1 MGNLTPRFII
11 NNSPDAYCLR
21 GFCHKHYFQ
30 SLNIFA
36 SIIQGQRCNSGEWRV
51 DLGKYKQYPTHKLR
65 LILAGVTLL
74 ACLIVSVPLYTSA
87 AAINSLPDMP
97 EDKLIT
103 AHEKA
108 RGAPAQAHPQYLFAL
123 AEEVLHITD
132 KFDAENIKLIE
143 AALKKDPEDAFAW
156 ANYSY
161 LKTRISGQLDNQA
174 AEALRTSIRLCR
186 LCDRTLIKWRLE
198 YVLASWNDV
207 PEDIRLA
214 VFEGAD
220 VLRWWHLDYEYLRT
234 LRLKAEAA
242 NIPFL
247 TYQRRVGTKIRPQEI
262 GLRADSEQ

>member
-1 MGNLTPRFII
+1 MRNLTPRFII
-11 NNSPDAYCLR
+11 IYSPDAYCLR
-21 GFCHKHYFQ
+21 GFCHKPYFQ

-36 SIIQGQRCNSGEWRV
+36 SIIGGQRCNSGEWRV
-51 DLGKYKQYPTHKLR
+51 DLGKYRRYFADQPLS
-65 LILAGVTLL
+65 ILAAITLI
-74 ACLIVSVPLYTSA
+74 ACFFVSVPLYTSA
-87 AAINSLPDMP
+87 SAINSLPGMP
-97 EDKLIT
+97 KDKLIT

-108 RGAPAQAHPQYLFAL
+108 QGSPSQAHPQYLFAL

-132 KFDAENIKLIE
+132 QFDAENIKLIE
-143 AALKKDPEDAFAW
+143 TALKKDPADPFAW

-161 LKTRISGQLDNQA
+161 LQTRLSGQLDNQA
-174 AEALRTSIRLCR
+174 TEALRTSIQLCR

-198 YVLASWNDV
+198 YVLAAWNDV
-207 PEDIRLA
+207 PEDVRLA

-220 VLRWWHLDYEYLRT
+220 VLRWWHLDYEYLRK
-234 LRLKAEAA
+234 LRLKAEAK